1 MDRVGLDAELSGMR
15 KYGDGAERYARFERP
30 LFLVSFLFPSGA
42 AECSPDAHSRYSG
55 MSQPDCVASPGLHRP
70 NSPIPQP
77 ACCSFAHNDLVG
89 ERGDACSYENPP
101 HVVYSLCRVRYERP
115 RPCRWILTLPHEVR
129 PVQIWSAAISFVSED
144 HGVSCVLNVPR
155 SSITCFD
162 CVSART
168 SCPPLTAQ

>member
-1 MDRVGLDAELSGMR
+1 MAPSATLGLSDPFSSSPFCSLVTLDEANCHSRVLCA
-15 KYGDGAERYARFERP
+15 AC
-30 LFLVSFLFPSGA
+30 A
-42 AECSPDAHSRYSG
+42 AECSPDAHCRYSG

-70 NSPIPQP
+70 NSPISQP

-129 PVQIWSAAISFVSED
+129 PVLIWSAAISFVSED

>member
-1 MDRVGLDAELSGMR
+1 MAPSATLGLSDPFSSSPFCSLLALLSVAPMLTAGT
-15 KYGDGAERYARFERP
+15 AACHN
-30 LFLVSFLFPSGA
+30 LIVSPRL
-42 AECSPDAHSRYSG
+42 
-55 MSQPDCVASPGLHRP
+55 DCIAPTA
-70 NSPIPQP
+70 IPQP

-129 PVQIWSAAISFVSED
+129 PVLIWSAAISFVSED